1 MRESCKEIADML
13 VDYADGQLSVERSSR
28 VAEHLGKCSDC
39 RELLRGLRES
49 LELAQVIWQDS
60 LHQTERRIHIGHAAK
75 VARHRWLQY
84 AAAAAVILVISA
96 ASIIWRTVYRAAP
109 KQPTFAE
116 IERKITEAGNA
127 ARLLAAADLLG
138 GYSNAETIV
147 KQQYRR
153 IVETYP
159 DTSAASKAKLQIE

>member
-13 VDYADGQLSVERSSR
+13 VDYADGQLSAEQSR
-28 VAEHLGKCSDC
+28 TVGDHLARCDDC
-39 RELLRGLRES
+39 RKLLGGLQRS
-49 LELAQVIWQDS
+49 LDLAQVIWQDS
-60 LHQTERRIHIGHAAK
+60 LHQAERIHIGRPAR

-96 ASIIWRTVYRAAP
+96 TSIIWRTVHRAAP

-116 IERKITEAGNA
+116 IEQKITEAGNA
-127 ARLLAAADLLG
+127 AKLLAAADLLG
-138 GYSNAETIV
+138 GYSEAETIAR
-147 KQQYRR
+147 QQYRR

-159 DTSAASKAKLQIE
+159 DTSAASKAKLQVE

>member
-28 VAEHLGKCSDC
+28 VAEHLAECSDC

-49 LELAQVIWQDS
+49 LDLAQVIWQDS
-60 LHQTERRIHIGHAAK
+60 LHQTERIHIGHPAK
-75 VARHRWLQY
+75 VARHRWLRY
-84 AAAAAVILVISA
+84 AAAAAVVLVIPA
-96 ASIIWRTVYRAAP
+96 TSIIWRTVHRAAP

-127 ARLLAAADLLG
+127 AKLLAAADLLG
-138 GYSNAETIV
+138 GYSDAETIAR
-147 KQQYRR
+147 QQYRR

-159 DTSAASKAKLQIE
+159 DTSAASKAKLRVE

>member
-13 VDYADGQLSVERSSR
+13 VDYADGQLSGERSSR
-28 VAEHLGKCSDC
+28 VAEHLAECSDC

-60 LHQTERRIHIGHAAK
+60 LHQAERIRIGRPAK

-96 ASIIWRTVYRAAP
+96 TSIIWRTVHRAAP

-127 ARLLAAADLLG
+127 AKLLAAADLLG
-138 GYSNAETIV
+138 GYSGAETIAR
-147 KQQYRR
+147 QQYRR